1 MDAIAIMRATIK
13 ELGMETSIAMHT
25 AITTDAIENIELMI
39 TDGKCSS
46 TVWNYAYSVANRL
59 FDLGL

>member
-1 MDAIAIMRATIK
+1 MDAISILRTAIK
-13 ELGMETSIAMHT
+13 EMGMDTRMAMHT
-25 AITTDAIENIELMI
+25 AIAADAIENIELMI
-39 TDGKCSS
+39 SDGKCSI